1 MLMKEV
7 ILGETRGVETLV
19 CSKKAQKHTDS
30 SRDDGICLQK
40 KFSTLSPARSSMLLQ
55 SPRICPSVQQWLPPP
70 RAQYRAHTAQG
81 HHPRSPSALSST
93 GGHHISCHSFRSLR
107 VLNLLLPSRLAAVL
121 ASSLAL
127 FLQSQSSARRPPRAI
142 RTRKARPIRRRFW
155 AV

>member
-7 ILGETRGVETLV
+7 ISGVTRGIETLV

-30 SRDDGICLQK
+30 SRADGICLQK
-40 KFSTLSPARSSMLLQ
+40 KFSTLSPARSSMLRQ
-55 SPRICPSVQQWLPPP
+55 PPRICPSVQQWLPPP
-70 RAQYRAHTAQG
+70 WAQNRAHTAQG

-93 GGHHISCHSFRSLR
+93 GGHHVSRHSFRSLR
-107 VLNLLLPSRLAAVL
+107 VLNLLPSRLAAVL